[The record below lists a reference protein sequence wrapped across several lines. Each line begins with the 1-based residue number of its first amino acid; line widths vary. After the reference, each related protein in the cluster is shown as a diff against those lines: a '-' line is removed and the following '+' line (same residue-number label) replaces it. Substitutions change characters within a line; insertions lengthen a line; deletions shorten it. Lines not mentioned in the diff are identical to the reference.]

1 MRIQFKMEGGIAS
14 FPGLSKPITIDSD
27 QLPQQESDELK
38 RLVNTTH
45 FFDLPAVIGSPAP
58 ELRDR
63 QSLVLLNG
71 NRPWYGCSGQDLVRD
86 AAESV
91 VDRTIRGRGS
101 GSSCAGTDL
110 GTRWNGA
117 AAGTADCPSD
127 SYSAGHHL
135 GHAAEQSRLGL
146 LG

>member
-58 ELRDR
+58 
-63 QSLVLLNG
+63 
-71 NRPWYGCSGQDLVRD
+71 
-86 AAESV
+86 
-91 VDRTIRGRGS
+91 
-101 GSSCAGTDL
+101 
-110 GTRWNGA
+110 GA
-117 AAGTADCPSD
+117 ADYFQYTITIQDDGKQHQL
-127 SYSAGHHL
+127 HHVAEEEQDPIEDLHLQALLTYFQTRRPTL
-135 GHAAEQSRLGL
+135 G
-146 LG
+146 